1 MAFTKKGSTA
11 NPASSPVMAGP
22 GVNKMN
28 PGYPGFPQ
36 IAPST
41 RTSKAVD
48 HSAEIATAMAQ
59 HLATKNKSSSQGVDS
74 SNFHLDKSRRPRP
87 HSMETGS
94 QQVSQGAR
102 VATPALP
109 KPDTT
114 APMQAKLKLPGAPKI
129 NKSMPAGRVTS
140 PNSGL

>member
-11 NPASSPVMAGP
+11 NPANSPVMNGP

-28 PGYPGFPQ
+28 PPYPGFPQ

-41 RTSKAVD
+41 RTSGAVD
-48 HSAEIATAMAQ
+48 HSSEIAGAINQ
-59 HLATKNKSSSQGVDS
+59 HMATKNKSSSQGVDS
-74 SNFHLDKSRRPRP
+74 SNYHLDKSRRPRP

-94 QQVSQGAR
+94 QQVAGGAR

-109 KPDTT
+109 KTDTT
-114 APMQAKLKLPGAPKI
+114 APLQAKLKLPGAPRI
-129 NKSMPAGRVTS
+129 NASMPAGRVTS
-140 PNSGL
+140 PKSGL